1 MVSRILL
8 FIGAWII
15 VSAPAAFAYQCAF
28 GDVAAGIACAGGLVL
43 AGGLTVWE
51 ATNHA

>member
-1 MVSRILL
+1 MLSKILL

-28 GDVAAGIACAGGLVL
+28 GDVVAGIACAAGLVL

-51 ATNHA
+51 SVNHA